1 MQPPSA
7 PMPQLKA
14 RSKPSGKPKR
24 RPANPRFADT
34 TTEPPISLR
43 TALGLLALLVALLG
57 LLQLYVL
64 GGSGREPP
72 PPPRPD
78 RPDEA
83 DRPKLYSYKIVA
95 EHDHDPAAFTQG
107 LLCEEGSGE
116 GCARLWESTGLY
128 GESSVRLVERETG
141 KVLRRQ
147 DDIDRKHFGAQPLP
161 APPPPT
167 PPPALLSAAA
177 ARSLTQPAWRRGGP
191 CGVWRRDP
199 DADLAVEPRP
209 RLRRRNP

>member
-1 MQPPSA
+1 MTPC
-7 PMPQLKA
+7 
-14 RSKPSGKPKR
+14 G
-24 RPANPRFADT
+24 T
-34 TTEPPISLR
+34 HW
-43 TALGLLALLVALLG
+43 LLVLLVALLG

-83 DRPKLYSYKIVA
+83 NRPKLYSYKIVA

-141 KVLRRQ
+141 KVLRRH
-147 DDIDRKHFGAQPLP
+147 DGIEVVAIDAIPIF
-161 APPPPT
+161 
-167 PPPALLSAAA
+167 
-177 ARSLTQPAWRRGGP
+177 
-191 CGVWRRDP
+191 
-199 DADLAVEPRP
+199 
-209 RLRRRNP
+209 